1 MPHIT
6 EEIYQDYFRQFKG
19 YESINN
25 SVLSKI
31 ALDGENSVL
40 NAGDE
45 MVEIVSRVRAFKS
58 ENQISLKTQIA
69 DAEVT
74 TNYPEFMQG
83 VLYDLKAVNSI
94 GGFNFKKGDLN
105 IKFGEI
111 IPD

>member
-1 MPHIT
+1 
-6 EEIYQDYFRQFKG
+6 
-19 YESINN
+19 
-25 SVLSKI
+25 
-31 ALDGENSVL
+31 
-40 NAGDE
+40 

-74 TNYPEFMQG
+74 TNYPEFMQA

-94 GGFNFKKGDLN
+94 GGFNFKKGSLD